1 MFVVPK
7 EVIRPAGLHDPSPLA
22 YSHAVKV
29 GDVVYLAGQLA
40 VEGPDQKIVG
50 AGDVAVQARQIFANM
65 AKIMES
71 AGGGLAEIVQM
82 TVFLKNI
89 KDLSSFLEV
98 RKEVFKKD
106 FPASTAV
113 QVVGFAAP
121 EALVEVSA
129 VAVID
134 RGR

>member
-1 MFVVPK
+1 MPK
-7 EVIRPAGLHDPSPLA
+7 EVIRPSGLYDPSPLA

-40 VEGPDQKIVG
+40 VEGSGQKIVG
-50 AGDVAVQARQIFANM
+50 AGDVVVQARQIFANM
-65 AKIMES
+65 AKIVES

-89 KDLSSFLEV
+89 KDLPSFLEV

-121 EALVEVSA
+121 EALVEVNA

-134 RGR
+134 SRR